1 MTEHYTCRHC
11 GETILTTPIWMNE
24 SPLCESCAE
33 EMTVLCSHCGER
45 IYRDDNAGDESTP
58 LCQDCY
64 DRHYTNCHNCG
75 DLIRVI
81 HRPHER
87 QGHQS
92 SGAEKDD
99 RLRAQG
105 RYRHC

>member
-11 GETILTTPIWMNE
+11 GETILTAPIWMNE

-33 EMTVLCSHCGER
+33 EITMLCSHCGER

-64 DRHYTNCHNCG
+64 DRHYTNCHN
-75 DLIRVI
+75 
-81 HRPHER
+81 
-87 QGHQS
+87 
-92 SGAEKDD
+92 
-99 RLRAQG
+99 
-105 RYRHC
+105 